1 MTSCSLLFNFL
12 ILYYFLLIFSL
23 AAFFHVTATTATRPK
38 FLIPSAIFV
47 SLRFLSFVM
56 IMILRPCPRSMA
68 HMNTDTHT
76 NSRAHTHAHAHAHL
90 LASFLPRY
98 QTHSASRVS
107 LQRENMIDSLENT
120 RHRCK
125 ETNLCA
131 PSHSFEC
138 TWLHSTQN
146 SSLITGWKVQE
157 EGSLAFTID
166 LLEIAEYR

>member
-1 MTSCSLLFNFL
+1 MTSCSLLFNFI
-12 ILYYFLLIFSL
+12 ILYYFLFD
-23 AAFFHVTATTATRPK
+23 
-38 FLIPSAIFV
+38 FLIGCFFSRDRDNSYKTKIFNPERHFCFFTLFVVCYDYDFATVPSIHGTHEHRHTQTHA
-47 SLRFLSFVM
+47 R
-56 IMILRPCPRSMA
+56 
-68 HMNTDTHT
+68 THT
-76 NSRAHTHAHAHAHL
+76 HTHTHTFS
-90 LASFLPRY
+90 ASFLPRY
-98 QTHSASRVS
+98 QTHSASRVL
-107 LQRENMIDSLENT
+107 LQRENMIYSLENT